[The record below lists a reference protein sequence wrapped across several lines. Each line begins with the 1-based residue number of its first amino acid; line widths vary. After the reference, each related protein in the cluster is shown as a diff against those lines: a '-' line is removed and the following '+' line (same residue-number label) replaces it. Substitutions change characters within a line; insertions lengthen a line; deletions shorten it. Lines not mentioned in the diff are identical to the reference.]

1 MKGVLTM
8 KLTQLQYFIEAAKY
22 NSISVAAEKNYIS
35 QSALSSSI
43 TNLEKELNILL
54 LERNCKGVQP
64 THVGD
69 QVIEKASAILSLIDE
84 IRALS
89 PDYQSEMIHISAIP
103 CICDFL
109 IPECLMKLTKNKVPL
124 KLSVHTDESAE
135 IIRNVASGFSSLGLI
150 INEDTV
156 DLGTLEYHPLF
167 TDRYVLYVGQLS
179 PLYNKQSVTLQE
191 ALVEPYIAYREEF
204 QTQNTGLS
212 SLFNS
217 IQKPNIAFRTDE
229 LSNIRRMIQ
238 CSDYVAFFPEKM
250 SQKDIYLHNKSMHA
264 IPISDFDTHISVGYV
279 INPKYRL
286 PKIIN
291 DFLKSLTE
299 NFESL

>member
-1 MKGVLTM
+1 M

-22 NSISVAAEKNYIS
+22 NSISIAAEKNYIS

-64 THVGD
+64 TAVGN
-69 QVIEKASAILSLIDE
+69 QVIEKAVEIFSIIDE
-84 IRALS
+84 IRAFS

-109 IPECLMKLTKNKVPL
+109 IPECIMRLTKNNLPL
-124 KLSVHTDESAE
+124 KLSVHTDETTE
-135 IIRNVASGFSSLGLI
+135 IIRKVASGFSSIGLI
-150 INEDTV
+150 INDSTLY
-156 DLGTLEYHPLF
+156 LGTLEYYPLF
-167 TDRYVLYVGQLS
+167 NDRYVLYVGQAS
-179 PLYNKQSVTLQE
+179 PLYNKKSITLQE
-191 ALVEPYIAYREEF
+191 ALLEPYIAYREEF

-212 SLFNS
+212 SLFNG

-238 CSDYVAFFPEKM
+238 YSNYVAFFPEKM
-250 SQKDIYLHNKSMHA
+250 SQKDIYLENESIRA
-264 IPISDFDTHISVGYV
+264 IPISDFDTNISVGYV
-279 INPKYRL
+279 INPKYRI
-286 PKIIN
+286 PNIIN
-291 DFLKSLTE
+291 DFIKSICE
-299 NFESL
+299 NFEAL